1 MEKNKQE
8 WIKMKFWTVSAVLG
22 MCLTCFTVLYF
33 FYFSKAY
40 EESRLLNIVN
50 YVKVQCSVYTR
61 YNEVSECKCL
71 IRAIDSARQV
81 SVVIDAKTQDG
92 KEFNNQ
98 LLEECTDQLWLTG
111 AMVLDANGNIVG
123 EYSESGSVD
132 RSRFAKIQE
141 HVNKETIL
149 DIADHEEKVYSQ
161 QISCDDGGHIDVA
174 ACARRD
180 EPGIVITYYYTSAEF
195 LQNYKLTIQSLLN
208 GYQTF
213 SDGTIMI
220 VDNGVVIASNDT
232 SLIGQDA
239 KKQEVIQALKKNA
252 DSRHLMHLNVGD
264 DFYYGLMLKQRDYY
278 IYAYIPER
286 TVFHTLPQNVIM
298 VMFIYMVVVTL
309 VWLLLK
315 KSRANSIKIEM
326 EREQEYQRKLLEEAK
341 KAEAANRAKTEF
353 LQRMSH
359 DIRTPMNAIVGFSGL
374 LEKNLQNE
382 RKAKEYLEKIQSSS
396 NLLLRIINQV
406 LEMARIESG
415 TAVLQLKAE
424 DMDALFHRVN
434 TVFEEDVRKKNLQYH
449 AVLDVRHHYVVC
461 DQTKL
466 QEIMLNIISNAIK
479 YTPEGHSI
487 YVEVHEAV
495 SENPSKIRYI
505 FSCEDTGIGMSE
517 EYLPHIYE
525 EFSREHS
532 TTENKVPGTGLGL
545 PIIKSMIEL
554 MGGSIQVES
563 RQGIGTK
570 FTIDLSFDIAL
581 KEEVYGSEDTIE
593 SSAIHTIKG
602 KRILLVED
610 NELNAEIAK
619 TVLEDVGAL
628 ITRAENG
635 QQALELFKEKP
646 AGTFDV
652 ILMDLM
658 MPVMDGYTATRKIR
672 ELERSDAKTV
682 PIIAMTANAFQEDAE
697 KCIAVGMNA
706 HLAKPLDIEKMKKTI
721 KSICS

>member
-1 MEKNKQE
+1 MKKDSELYKKIKVRCYIVGLIAFLTALIVGVFLLHNLEKDEKTTGKYMAQITEKRVRARLDQYSMLSALLGNYISAGENLDENTFSELAEKIPNEDGVIKAFELAPEGIVTDIYPKQGNE
-8 WIKMKFWTVSAVLG
+8 GAFGLDVLREHEQKKDAILARDSGKYTLGGPYQLKQGGTGALLFNPVYQDNNSEQGEFWGFVIL
-22 MCLTCFTVLYF
+22 
-33 FYFSKAY
+33 
-40 EESRLLNIVN
+40 
-50 YVKVQCSVYTR
+50 
-61 YNEVSECKCL
+61 
-71 IRAIDSARQV
+71 
-81 SVVIDAKTQDG
+81 VIDWDRFIEEINLDYLSDADFCYRIWTYDRGSSDKIILAESQDNMSDNILTVECTVPNNTWYFDIIHSRGWIPRFYQIMCIVISCIFSLLIATVFYLISSKKHRERQYEAELEKSAEQAKNANEAKTRFL
-92 KEFNNQ
+92 FN
-98 LLEECTDQLWLTG
+98 
-111 AMVLDANGNIVG
+111 
-123 EYSESGSVD
+123 
-132 RSRFAKIQE
+132 
-141 HVNKETIL
+141 
-149 DIADHEEKVYSQ
+149 
-161 QISCDDGGHIDVA
+161 
-174 ACARRD
+174 
-180 EPGIVITYYYTSAEF
+180 
-195 LQNYKLTIQSLLN
+195 
-208 GYQTF
+208 
-213 SDGTIMI
+213 
-220 VDNGVVIASNDT
+220 
-232 SLIGQDA
+232 
-239 KKQEVIQALKKNA
+239 
-252 DSRHLMHLNVGD
+252 
-264 DFYYGLMLKQRDYY
+264 
-278 IYAYIPER
+278 
-286 TVFHTLPQNVIM
+286 
-298 VMFIYMVVVTL
+298 
-309 VWLLLK
+309 
-315 KSRANSIKIEM
+315 
-326 EREQEYQRKLLEEAK
+326 
-341 KAEAANRAKTEF
+341 
-353 LQRMSH
+353 MSH

>member
-1 MEKNKQE
+1 MKKDSKLYKKIRFHCYIVGLITFLTALIVGTFLLHNLEKDEKTTGKYMAQITEKRVRARLDQYIMLSDLLGNYISAGENLDENTFSELAEKIPNEDGVIKAFELAPDGIVTDIYPKQGNE
-8 WIKMKFWTVSAVLG
+8 GAFGLDTLQEYERKKDAVLARDSG
-22 MCLTCFTVLYF
+22 EYTLGGPYHLKQGGTG
-33 FYFSKAY
+33 A
-40 EESRLLNIVN
+40 LLFNP
-50 YVKVQCSVYTR
+50 VYQD
-61 YNEVSECKCL
+61 NNSDQHEFWGFVIL
-71 IRAIDSARQV
+71 
-81 SVVIDAKTQDG
+81 VIDWDRFIGEINLNYLSNADFCYRIWTYDRDSSDRIILAESQDDMPDNILTVECTVPNNTWYFDIIPSGGWIPRSYLITCIVVSYVFSLLIATVFYLTSSKKHRERQYEAELEKSAEQAKNANEAKTRFL
-92 KEFNNQ
+92 FN
-98 LLEECTDQLWLTG
+98 
-111 AMVLDANGNIVG
+111 
-123 EYSESGSVD
+123 
-132 RSRFAKIQE
+132 
-141 HVNKETIL
+141 
-149 DIADHEEKVYSQ
+149 
-161 QISCDDGGHIDVA
+161 
-174 ACARRD
+174 
-180 EPGIVITYYYTSAEF
+180 
-195 LQNYKLTIQSLLN
+195 
-208 GYQTF
+208 
-213 SDGTIMI
+213 
-220 VDNGVVIASNDT
+220 
-232 SLIGQDA
+232 
-239 KKQEVIQALKKNA
+239 
-252 DSRHLMHLNVGD
+252 
-264 DFYYGLMLKQRDYY
+264 
-278 IYAYIPER
+278 
-286 TVFHTLPQNVIM
+286 
-298 VMFIYMVVVTL
+298 
-309 VWLLLK
+309 
-315 KSRANSIKIEM
+315 
-326 EREQEYQRKLLEEAK
+326 
-341 KAEAANRAKTEF
+341 
-353 LQRMSH
+353 MSH
-359 DIRTPMNAIVGFSGL
+359 DIRTPMNAIVAFSGL

-382 RKAKEYLEKIQSSS
+382 KKAKEYLGKIQSSS

-434 TVFEEDVRKKNLQYH
+434 TVFEEDIRKKNLQYH
-449 AVLDVRHHYVVC
+449 AVLDIRHHYAVC

-525 EFSREHS
+525 EFSREHT

-570 FTIDLSFDIAL
+570 FTVDLSFDIAS
-581 KEEVYGSEDTIE
+581 KEEVYGNQDSIE
-593 SSAIHTIKG
+593 PSAIHTIKG

-610 NELNAEIAK
+610 NELNAEIVK

-646 AGTFDV
+646 AGTFDA

-672 ELERSDAKTV
+672 LLERSDAKTI

-706 HLAKPLDIEKMKKTI
+706 HLAKPLDIEKMKTI
-721 KSICS
+721 ICEQTK

>member
-1 MEKNKQE
+1 MKKDSELYKKIRLHCYIVGLIAFLTALIVGVFMLHNLEKDEKATGKYMAQITEKRVRARLDQYIMLSDLLGNYISAGENLDENTFSELAEKIPNEDGVIKAFELAPDGIVTDIYPKQGNE
-8 WIKMKFWTVSAVLG
+8 GAFGLDMLKEHERKKDAILARDSGKYTLGGPYQLKQGGKGALLFNPVYKDNNSDHGEFWGFVILVIDWDRFIGEINLDYLSDADFCYRIWSYDRGSSDKIILAESQDDMPDNILTVECTVPNNTWYFDIIPSGGWIPRLYQIMCIAISYIFSLLIATVF
-22 MCLTCFTVLYF
+22 CLTS
-33 FYFSKAY
+33 SKKHRERQY
-40 EESRLLNIVN
+40 EAELEKSAEQAKNA
-50 YVKVQCSVYTR
+50 
-61 YNEVSECKCL
+61 NE
-71 IRAIDSARQV
+71 
-81 SVVIDAKTQDG
+81 AKTRFL
-92 KEFNNQ
+92 FN
-98 LLEECTDQLWLTG
+98 
-111 AMVLDANGNIVG
+111 
-123 EYSESGSVD
+123 
-132 RSRFAKIQE
+132 
-141 HVNKETIL
+141 
-149 DIADHEEKVYSQ
+149 
-161 QISCDDGGHIDVA
+161 
-174 ACARRD
+174 
-180 EPGIVITYYYTSAEF
+180 
-195 LQNYKLTIQSLLN
+195 
-208 GYQTF
+208 
-213 SDGTIMI
+213 
-220 VDNGVVIASNDT
+220 
-232 SLIGQDA
+232 
-239 KKQEVIQALKKNA
+239 
-252 DSRHLMHLNVGD
+252 
-264 DFYYGLMLKQRDYY
+264 
-278 IYAYIPER
+278 
-286 TVFHTLPQNVIM
+286 
-298 VMFIYMVVVTL
+298 
-309 VWLLLK
+309 
-315 KSRANSIKIEM
+315 
-326 EREQEYQRKLLEEAK
+326 
-341 KAEAANRAKTEF
+341 
-353 LQRMSH
+353 MSH

-382 RKAKEYLEKIQSSS
+382 KKAKEYLGKIQSSS

-434 TVFEEDVRKKNLQYH
+434 TVFEEDVRKKNLQYQV
-449 AVLDVRHHYVVC
+449 VLDVRHHYAVC
-461 DQTKL
+461 DETKL

-487 YVEVHEAV
+487 HVEIHESV
-495 SENPSKIRYI
+495 SENPSKVRYI

-525 EFSREHS
+525 EFSREHT

-563 RQGIGTK
+563 RRGIGTK
-570 FTIDLSFDIAL
+570 FTVDLSFDIAS
-581 KEEVYGSEDTIE
+581 KEEVYGSQDTIK

-635 QQALELFKEKP
+635 QQAVELFKEKP
-646 AGTFDV
+646 AGTFDA

-672 ELERSDAKTV
+672 SLEHSDAKTI

-706 HLAKPLDIEKMKKTI
+706 HLAKPLDIEKMMITICRLVKKENE
-721 KSICS
+721 

>member
-1 MEKNKQE
+1 MKKDSELYKKIRVHCYIVGLIAFLTALIVGVFLLHNLEKDEKTTGKYMAQITEKRVRARLDQYSMLSALLGNYISAGENLDENTFSELAEKIPNEDGVIKAFELAPEGIVTDIYPKQGNE
-8 WIKMKFWTVSAVLG
+8 GAFGLDMLQEHERKKDAILARDSGKYTLGGPYQLKQGGTGALLFNPVYQDNNSEQDEFWGFVIL
-22 MCLTCFTVLYF
+22 
-33 FYFSKAY
+33 
-40 EESRLLNIVN
+40 
-50 YVKVQCSVYTR
+50 
-61 YNEVSECKCL
+61 
-71 IRAIDSARQV
+71 
-81 SVVIDAKTQDG
+81 VIDWDRFIGEINLDYLSDADFCYRIWTYDRGSSDKIILAESQDNMSDNILTVECTVPNNTWYFDIIPLRGWIPRFYWIMCIVISYVFSLLIATVFYLISSKKHRERQYEAELEKSAEQAKNANEAKTRFL
-92 KEFNNQ
+92 FN
-98 LLEECTDQLWLTG
+98 
-111 AMVLDANGNIVG
+111 
-123 EYSESGSVD
+123 
-132 RSRFAKIQE
+132 
-141 HVNKETIL
+141 
-149 DIADHEEKVYSQ
+149 
-161 QISCDDGGHIDVA
+161 
-174 ACARRD
+174 
-180 EPGIVITYYYTSAEF
+180 
-195 LQNYKLTIQSLLN
+195 
-208 GYQTF
+208 
-213 SDGTIMI
+213 
-220 VDNGVVIASNDT
+220 
-232 SLIGQDA
+232 
-239 KKQEVIQALKKNA
+239 
-252 DSRHLMHLNVGD
+252 
-264 DFYYGLMLKQRDYY
+264 
-278 IYAYIPER
+278 
-286 TVFHTLPQNVIM
+286 
-298 VMFIYMVVVTL
+298 
-309 VWLLLK
+309 
-315 KSRANSIKIEM
+315 
-326 EREQEYQRKLLEEAK
+326 
-341 KAEAANRAKTEF
+341 
-353 LQRMSH
+353 MSH

>member
-1 MEKNKQE
+1 MKKDSEPYKRIRIYCYIVGLITFLAAFFIGVFLLYNLEKDEKTTGKYMAQITEKRVRARLDQYIMLSDLLGNYISAGENLDENTFSELAEKIPNEDGVIKAFELAPEGIVTDIYPKQGNE
-8 WIKMKFWTVSAVLG
+8 GAFGLDMLQEHERKKDAVLA
-22 MCLTCFTVLYF
+22 
-33 FYFSKAY
+33 K
-40 EESRLLNIVN
+40 ESG
-50 YVKVQCSVYTR
+50 KYTLGGP
-61 YNEVSECKCL
+61 Y
-71 IRAIDSARQV
+71 
-81 SVVIDAKTQDG
+81 
-92 KEFNNQ
+92 Q
-98 LLEECTDQLWLTG
+98 LKQGGTG
-111 AMVLDANGNIVG
+111 ALLFNP
-123 EYSESGSVD
+123 
-132 RSRFAKIQE
+132 
-141 HVNKETIL
+141 
-149 DIADHEEKVYSQ
+149 VYQDNNS
-161 QISCDDGGHIDVA
+161 DDGGFWGFVILVIDWNRFLGEINLDYLSDADFCYRIWTYDRDSSDRIILTESQGDMPDNILTVE
-174 ACARRD
+174 CAVPNNTWYFDIIPSEGWSPRSYWIMC
-180 EPGIVITYYYTSAEF
+180 IVISYVFSLLIATVFYLISSKKHRERQYEAELEKSAE
-195 LQNYKLTIQSLLN
+195 
-208 GYQTF
+208 
-213 SDGTIMI
+213 
-220 VDNGVVIASNDT
+220 
-232 SLIGQDA
+232 
-239 KKQEVIQALKKNA
+239 QAKNA
-252 DSRHLMHLNVGD
+252 N
-264 DFYYGLMLKQRDYY
+264 
-278 IYAYIPER
+278 
-286 TVFHTLPQNVIM
+286 
-298 VMFIYMVVVTL
+298 
-309 VWLLLK
+309 
-315 KSRANSIKIEM
+315 
-326 EREQEYQRKLLEEAK
+326 EAK
-341 KAEAANRAKTEF
+341 TRF
-353 LQRMSH
+353 LFNMSH

-619 TVLEDVGAL
+619 TVLEDVGAS

-635 QQALELFKEKP
+635 QQALELFKEKA

>member
-1 MEKNKQE
+1 MKKDSEPYKRIRIYCYIVGLITFLAAFFIGVFLLYNLEKDEKTTGKYMAQITENRVKARLDQYSMLSALLGNYISAGENLDENTFSELAEKIPNEDGVIKAFELAPEGIVTDIYPKQGNE
-8 WIKMKFWTVSAVLG
+8 GAFGLDMLQEHERKKDAVLA
-22 MCLTCFTVLYF
+22 
-33 FYFSKAY
+33 K
-40 EESRLLNIVN
+40 ESG
-50 YVKVQCSVYTR
+50 KYTLGGP
-61 YNEVSECKCL
+61 Y
-71 IRAIDSARQV
+71 
-81 SVVIDAKTQDG
+81 
-92 KEFNNQ
+92 Q
-98 LLEECTDQLWLTG
+98 LKQGGTG
-111 AMVLDANGNIVG
+111 ALLFNP
-123 EYSESGSVD
+123 
-132 RSRFAKIQE
+132 
-141 HVNKETIL
+141 
-149 DIADHEEKVYSQ
+149 VYQDNNS
-161 QISCDDGGHIDVA
+161 DDGGFWGLVILVIDWNRFIGEINLDYLSDADFCYRIWTYDRDSSDRIILAESQGDMPDNILTVE
-174 ACARRD
+174 CAVPNNTWYFDIIPSEGWSPRSYWIMC
-180 EPGIVITYYYTSAEF
+180 IVISYVFSLLIATVFYLISSKKHRERQYEAELEKSAE
-195 LQNYKLTIQSLLN
+195 
-208 GYQTF
+208 
-213 SDGTIMI
+213 
-220 VDNGVVIASNDT
+220 
-232 SLIGQDA
+232 
-239 KKQEVIQALKKNA
+239 QAKNA
-252 DSRHLMHLNVGD
+252 N
-264 DFYYGLMLKQRDYY
+264 
-278 IYAYIPER
+278 
-286 TVFHTLPQNVIM
+286 
-298 VMFIYMVVVTL
+298 
-309 VWLLLK
+309 
-315 KSRANSIKIEM
+315 
-326 EREQEYQRKLLEEAK
+326 EAK
-341 KAEAANRAKTEF
+341 TRF
-353 LQRMSH
+353 LFNMSH

-396 NLLLRIINQV
+396 NLLMRIINQV

-434 TVFEEDVRKKNLQYH
+434 TVFEEDVRKKNQQYH
-449 AVLDVRHHYVVC
+449 AILDARHHYVVC

-545 PIIKSMIEL
+545 PIIRSMIEL

-593 SSAIHTIKG
+593 SSAIHTIKE

-706 HLAKPLDIEKMKKTI
+706 HLAKPLDIEKMKKII

>member
-1 MEKNKQE
+1 MKKDSELYKKIRVHCYIVGLIAFLTALIVGVFLLHNLEKDEKTTGKYMAQITEKRVRARLDQYSMLSALLGNYISAGENLDENTFSELAEKIPNEDGVIKAFELAPEGIVTDIYPKQGNE
-8 WIKMKFWTVSAVLG
+8 GAFGLDMLQEHERKKYAILARDSGKYTLGGPYQLKQGGTGALLFNPVYQDNNSEQDEFWGFVIL
-22 MCLTCFTVLYF
+22 
-33 FYFSKAY
+33 
-40 EESRLLNIVN
+40 
-50 YVKVQCSVYTR
+50 
-61 YNEVSECKCL
+61 
-71 IRAIDSARQV
+71 
-81 SVVIDAKTQDG
+81 VIDWDRFIGEINLDYLSDADFCYRIWTYDRGSSDKIILAESQDNMSDNILTVECAVPNNTWYFDIIPSEGWSPRSYWIMCIVISYVFSLLIATVFYLISSKKHRERQYEAELEKSAEQAKNANEAKTRFL
-92 KEFNNQ
+92 FN
-98 LLEECTDQLWLTG
+98 
-111 AMVLDANGNIVG
+111 
-123 EYSESGSVD
+123 
-132 RSRFAKIQE
+132 
-141 HVNKETIL
+141 
-149 DIADHEEKVYSQ
+149 
-161 QISCDDGGHIDVA
+161 
-174 ACARRD
+174 
-180 EPGIVITYYYTSAEF
+180 
-195 LQNYKLTIQSLLN
+195 
-208 GYQTF
+208 
-213 SDGTIMI
+213 
-220 VDNGVVIASNDT
+220 
-232 SLIGQDA
+232 
-239 KKQEVIQALKKNA
+239 
-252 DSRHLMHLNVGD
+252 
-264 DFYYGLMLKQRDYY
+264 
-278 IYAYIPER
+278 
-286 TVFHTLPQNVIM
+286 
-298 VMFIYMVVVTL
+298 
-309 VWLLLK
+309 
-315 KSRANSIKIEM
+315 
-326 EREQEYQRKLLEEAK
+326 
-341 KAEAANRAKTEF
+341 
-353 LQRMSH
+353 MSH
-359 DIRTPMNAIVGFSGL
+359 DIRTPMNAIVGFSDL

-382 RKAKEYLEKIQSSS
+382 KKAKEYLGKIQSSS
-396 NLLLRIINQV
+396 NLLLMIINQV

>member
-1 MEKNKQE
+1 MIKAFELAPEGIVTDIYPKQGNE
-8 WIKMKFWTVSAVLG
+8 GAFGLDMLQEHERKKDAILARDSGKYTLGGPYQLKQGGTGALLFNPVYQDNNSEQGEFWGFVIL
-22 MCLTCFTVLYF
+22 
-33 FYFSKAY
+33 
-40 EESRLLNIVN
+40 
-50 YVKVQCSVYTR
+50 
-61 YNEVSECKCL
+61 
-71 IRAIDSARQV
+71 
-81 SVVIDAKTQDG
+81 VIDWERFIGEINLDYLSDADFCYRIWTYDRGSRDKIILAESQDNMPDNILTVECAVPNNTWYFDIIPSEGWSPRSYWIMCIVISYVFSLLIATVFYLISSKKHRERQYEAELEKAAEQAKNANEAKTRFL
-92 KEFNNQ
+92 FN
-98 LLEECTDQLWLTG
+98 
-111 AMVLDANGNIVG
+111 
-123 EYSESGSVD
+123 
-132 RSRFAKIQE
+132 
-141 HVNKETIL
+141 
-149 DIADHEEKVYSQ
+149 
-161 QISCDDGGHIDVA
+161 
-174 ACARRD
+174 
-180 EPGIVITYYYTSAEF
+180 
-195 LQNYKLTIQSLLN
+195 
-208 GYQTF
+208 
-213 SDGTIMI
+213 
-220 VDNGVVIASNDT
+220 
-232 SLIGQDA
+232 
-239 KKQEVIQALKKNA
+239 
-252 DSRHLMHLNVGD
+252 
-264 DFYYGLMLKQRDYY
+264 
-278 IYAYIPER
+278 
-286 TVFHTLPQNVIM
+286 
-298 VMFIYMVVVTL
+298 
-309 VWLLLK
+309 
-315 KSRANSIKIEM
+315 
-326 EREQEYQRKLLEEAK
+326 
-341 KAEAANRAKTEF
+341 
-353 LQRMSH
+353 MSH

-505 FSCEDTGIGMSE
+505 FLCEDTGIGMSE

>member
-1 MEKNKQE
+1 MKKDSELYKKIRVHCYIVGLIAFLTALIVGVFLLHNLEKDEKTTGKYMAQITEKRVRARLDQYSMLSSLLGNYISAGENLDENTFSELAEKIPNEDGVIKAFELAPEGIVTDIYPKQGNE
-8 WIKMKFWTVSAVLG
+8 GAFGLDMLQEHERKKDAILARDSGKYTLGGPYQLKQGGTGALLFNPVYQDNNSEQDEFWGFVIL
-22 MCLTCFTVLYF
+22 
-33 FYFSKAY
+33 
-40 EESRLLNIVN
+40 
-50 YVKVQCSVYTR
+50 
-61 YNEVSECKCL
+61 
-71 IRAIDSARQV
+71 
-81 SVVIDAKTQDG
+81 VIDWDRFIGEINLDYLSDADFCYRIWTYDRGSSDKIILAESQDNMSDNILTVECAVPNNTWYFDIIPSEGWSPRSYWIMCIVISYVFSLLIATVFYLISSKKHRERQYEAELEKAAEQAKNANEAKTRFL
-92 KEFNNQ
+92 FN
-98 LLEECTDQLWLTG
+98 
-111 AMVLDANGNIVG
+111 
-123 EYSESGSVD
+123 
-132 RSRFAKIQE
+132 
-141 HVNKETIL
+141 
-149 DIADHEEKVYSQ
+149 
-161 QISCDDGGHIDVA
+161 
-174 ACARRD
+174 
-180 EPGIVITYYYTSAEF
+180 
-195 LQNYKLTIQSLLN
+195 
-208 GYQTF
+208 
-213 SDGTIMI
+213 
-220 VDNGVVIASNDT
+220 
-232 SLIGQDA
+232 
-239 KKQEVIQALKKNA
+239 
-252 DSRHLMHLNVGD
+252 
-264 DFYYGLMLKQRDYY
+264 
-278 IYAYIPER
+278 
-286 TVFHTLPQNVIM
+286 
-298 VMFIYMVVVTL
+298 
-309 VWLLLK
+309 
-315 KSRANSIKIEM
+315 
-326 EREQEYQRKLLEEAK
+326 
-341 KAEAANRAKTEF
+341 
-353 LQRMSH
+353 MSH

-466 QEIMLNIISNAIK
+466 QEIMMNIISNAIK